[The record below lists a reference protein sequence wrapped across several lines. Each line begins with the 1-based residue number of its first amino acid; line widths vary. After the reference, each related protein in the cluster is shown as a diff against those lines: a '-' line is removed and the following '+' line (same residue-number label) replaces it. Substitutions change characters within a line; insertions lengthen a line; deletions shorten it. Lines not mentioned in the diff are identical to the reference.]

1 MDHAHAN
8 EPSRSAL
15 PLGAVGQCLAAAVL
29 FGASTP
35 ASKVVVGSVPPLLLA
50 GILYLG
56 AALAVAPIALAQH
69 RPSLAG
75 PTIVRALI
83 AIVVGGGVA
92 PVLLL
97 LALARAPAADVSIWL
112 SLETVFTGALGH
124 LFFREQLG
132 MKAWAANAFIFVAGC
147 LVAVPTGWHL
157 GPALLVGGACLGW
170 ALDNNLSA
178 ALVEISPA
186 RLTLAKGLFA
196 GSLNV
201 ALGLGLS
208 ERFASDRLL
217 AGGLAIGAIG
227 YGVSLV
233 LYLRAAR
240 RLGASRS
247 QMIFALAPLAGVLL
261 SWAALGE
268 PLQLVQLAAVALLGI
283 GFLLLFSERHAH
295 EHLHEAL
302 VHSHEHRHDDGHHL
316 HAHGGLAPDAS
327 HTHEHEH
334 RELAHAHPH
343 LPDPH
348 HRHTHR

>member
-1 MDHAHAN
+1 M
-8 EPSRSAL
+8 

-35 ASKVVVGSVPPLLLA
+35 ASKVVAGSVPPLLLA

-56 AALAVAPIALAQH
+56 AAVAVAPVALAQ
-69 RPSLAG
+69 RRSPLPRRA
-75 PTIVRALI
+75 IARALI

-97 LALARAPAADVSIWL
+97 LALTRAPAADVSIWL
-112 SLETVFTGALGH
+112 SLETVFTGVLGH

-132 MKAWAANAFIFVAGC
+132 LKAWAANACIFLARC
-147 LVAVPTGWHL
+147 LVAVPSGWHL

-186 RLTLAKGLFA
+186 QLTLAKGLFA

-208 ERFASDRLL
+208 ERFTSGRLL
-217 AGGLAIGAIG
+217 ASGLIIGAVG
-227 YGVSLV
+227 YGLSLV
-233 LYLRAAR
+233 LYLRSAR

-247 QMIFALAPLAGVLL
+247 QMIFASAPLAGVLL
-261 SWAALGE
+261 AWVALGE
-268 PLQLVQLAAVALLGI
+268 PLQAVQLAAVAALGV

-295 EHLHEAL
+295 EHRHEAL

-316 HAHGGLAPDAS
+316 HAHEGLEPGAA
-327 HTHEHEH
+327 HTHEHGH
-334 RELAHAHPH
+334 AELAHAHPH

-348 HRHTHR
+348 HRHSHR